1 MNSDVYSPS
10 NKFYIQSR
18 NSGLSFDLSGVVF
31 YSNKMFHFV
40 SASRTVQS
48 TAITTDVCTDALSVK
63 KSAEIAAL
71 FADVKLSQTT
81 DITHLASRNFDQTS
95 LVSSRNSYNKI
106 CTQQSKPPKSTK
118 HHGFHRSESKHIEHS
133 GHPQKNSSALYRNV
147 YPLKTG
153 GANSVRSRSKSG
165 GGSVRSNRNKMYSA
179 KNGLYTIQSQSDES
193 RRSSVN
199 EGRKIIDNRDFYQSD
214 PAIDV
219 ENQNVSNNMEDS
231 LGYLP

>member
-1 MNSDVYSPS
+1 MH
-10 NKFYIQSR
+10 I
-18 NSGLSFDLSGVVF
+18 
-31 YSNKMFHFV
+31 V
-40 SASRTVQS
+40 SASRTVQA

-81 DITHLASRNFDQTS
+81 DITHLATRNFDQTS

-118 HHGFHRSESKHIEHS
+118 HGAHRSDSKHIEHS
-133 GHPQKNSSALYRNV
+133 GHLQKNSSALYRNA

-153 GANSVRSRSKSG
+153 GANSVRSRTRSG

-199 EGRKIIDNRDFYQSD
+199 EGRKIIDSREFYQSD
-214 PAIDV
+214 SQINV